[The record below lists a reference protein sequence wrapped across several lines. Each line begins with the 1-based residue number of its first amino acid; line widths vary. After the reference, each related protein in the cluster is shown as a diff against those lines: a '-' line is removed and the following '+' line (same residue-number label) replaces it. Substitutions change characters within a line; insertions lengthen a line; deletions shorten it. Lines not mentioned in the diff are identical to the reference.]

1 MTLWTWGSPTKVRNT
16 GHHLEWPDVFPHAGV
31 VLLLWGQVVELVKGG
46 LVFPTDQLEEQKNGR
61 RNECILRTSKLN
73 KGTVWNSTTS
83 KTHLALMGHGF
94 SLCSASIINIKLMLC
109 KAFTAY
115 LCVTHNMLVLWLL
128 KWRLFCD
135 TMIQQKNQY
144 SIQAVF
150 KLHSYLLNWD
160 HDNFINPCPF
170 CYSFGHFVRRF
181 YPKCLAVIHNVQAY
195 RAGTGFG
202 VTLLKDAYSR

>member
-1 MTLWTWGSPTKVRNT
+1 MDLRQSYQGKEYRAPSWVTGCIPSCRCSSPPLRSGSWACQR
-16 GHHLEWPDVFPHAGV
+16 WPCLSDWSTRG
-31 VLLLWGQVVELVKGG
+31 
-46 LVFPTDQLEEQKNGR
+46 TKNGR

-94 SLCSASIINIKLMLC
+94 PLCSASIINIKLMLC

-135 TMIQQKNQY
+135 TMIQQKI
-144 SIQAVF
+144 STVF
-150 KLHSYLLNWD
+150 K
-160 HDNFINPCPF
+160 PK
-170 CYSFGHFVRRF
+170 SFKIRQNCTRI
-181 YPKCLAVIHNVQAY
+181 C
-195 RAGTGFG
+195 
-202 VTLLKDAYSR
+202 